1 MRVIKPSDAEFFLD
15 GPEVCRQ
22 YVATGK
28 ITFGTSTLL
37 AGQTGGVDPGHPVS
51 HEVFFCSRGHVAVY
65 NPASKRYYELSEGD
79 ILLIEEGEPHQ
90 IHNIGGETAVVAW
103 SMGPSMEGTC

>member
-1 MRVIKPSDAEFFLD
+1 MKIIRPDAAEFFLD

-22 YVATGK
+22 YIATGK

-37 AGQTGGVDPGHPVS
+37 PGQVGGIDPGHPES
-51 HEVFFCSRGHVAVY
+51 HEIFYCARGHVAIY
-65 NPASKRYYELSEGD
+65 NPDSNRFYELHQGE

-90 IHNIGGETAVVAW
+90 IHNIGEDTAVVTW
-103 SMGPSMEGTC
+103 SMGPSMK

>member
-1 MRVIKPSDAEFFLD
+1 MKVIHPQDAQFFMD

-22 YVATGK
+22 YIATEK

-37 AGQTGGVDPGHPVS
+37 PGQTGGTDPGHGEG
-51 HEVFFCSRGHVAVY
+51 HEIFYCSRGHVAVF
-65 NPASKRYYELSEGD
+65 NRDSEKYYELREGD

-90 IHNIGGETAVVAW
+90 FPT
-103 SMGPSMEGTC
+103 

>member
-1 MRVIKPSDAEFFLD
+1 MKVIHPQDAQFFMD

-22 YVATGK
+22 YIATEK

-37 AGQTGGVDPGHPVS
+37 PGQTGGTDPGHREG
-51 HEVFFCSRGHVAVY
+51 HEIFYCSRGHVAVF
-65 NPASKRYYELSEGD
+65 NRDSEKYYELREGD

-90 IHNIGGETAVVAW
+90 ISNIGIETAVITW
-103 SMGPSMEGTC
+103 SCAPHA